1 MRTTRACA
9 SGARTFLEAR
19 SSHCASLASSGG
31 SSEGGNESSTSRGT
45 GEVLLAC
52 RERSQEEPRRRGGRG
67 VQRRGRK
74 PAKVSSSSVL
84 RVLRASA
91 VWIENRREPQR
102 LVDPVAQRTTLAIAF
117 VSPSVPSQTIPCAA
131 HWWPRNAGVT
141 GTLVANGTSE
151 P

>member
-1 MRTTRACA
+1 MRTTHACA
-9 SGARTFLEAR
+9 RGTRSLRVAR

-91 VWIENRREPQR
+91 CAGQNRRDVVNER
-102 LVDPVAQRTTLAIAF
+102 VI
-117 VSPSVPSQTIPCAA
+117 
-131 HWWPRNAGVT
+131 
-141 GTLVANGTSE
+141 
-151 P
+151 